1 MLKPLDP
8 IPNQSHPMME
18 GMEEKMMMMEKKM
31 MMMEKQITQ
40 MDKVV
45 KQLMEATC
53 QIQLTQVE
61 QLTQLQQ
68 QRTSTEAHIHN
79 PRAEP
84 WSAWRERERESWRR
98 AAG

>member
-1 MLKPLDP
+1 MAETARIPARNCNKRSRKDLRPPIKTARTCRNPWPLMLKPLDP

-45 KQLMEATC
+45 KQLMGG
-53 QIQLTQVE
+53 I
-61 QLTQLQQ
+61 
-68 QRTSTEAHIHN
+68 
-79 PRAEP
+79 
-84 WSAWRERERESWRR
+84 
-98 AAG
+98 